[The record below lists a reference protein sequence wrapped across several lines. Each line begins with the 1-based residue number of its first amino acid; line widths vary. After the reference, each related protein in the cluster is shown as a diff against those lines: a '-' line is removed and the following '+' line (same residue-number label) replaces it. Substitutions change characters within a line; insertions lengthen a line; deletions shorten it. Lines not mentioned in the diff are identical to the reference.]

1 MEQFR
6 PIIFKKGL
14 TLNSYMYMRTH
25 YINQLS
31 QLEDNTEVEISGWLH
46 EVRVFKKIVFAVIRD
61 KTGFVQVTAKRG
73 VVPDEVVDLLDQ
85 PKETVL
91 RIKGRLAV
99 GKGAKAGFEII
110 PSEVEVLG
118 KVYGKVPFD
127 VSDPEKVPD
136 LDFRLDN
143 RHVDLRRPEI
153 QSIFRVRA
161 TVQQAFRE
169 YLIGEGFDE
178 IVPTVIVSAATEG
191 GTDLFPIV
199 YFDKEAFLAQ
209 SPQLYKQLAV
219 IGGMDKVFMQV
230 PVFRAEPHNTTTHLN
245 EIYQMDVEIG
255 FADDDHAMDVLE
267 KTFLYILRKVRENH
281 KEDFDRLG
289 VPLPEVPDKIPRYTY
304 SQLVDLLR
312 EHGENIEWGDDF
324 TKAQEKKIYELLKED
339 LYFITKWP
347 TDVRAFYSHP
357 EPDNP
362 GICRAFDLIYKG
374 LEISSGAQ
382 RIHDPELL
390 TSEIQRRGMN
400 PENFE
405 FYIRSFK
412 AGAPPHAGWSLGAER
427 ITMQLLNLPNIRET
441 VLFPRDQERVFP

>member
-1 MEQFR
+1 
-6 PIIFKKGL
+6 
-14 TLNSYMYMRTH
+14 MRTH
-25 YINQLS
+25 YVKDVFNLS
-31 QLEDNTEVEISGWLH
+31 DGEEVEVAGWLH
-46 EVRVFKKIVFAVIRD
+46 EVRVFKKIVFAVLRD
-61 KTGFVQVTAKRG
+61 RTGKVQITAKRG

-85 PKETVL
+85 PKETVV
-91 RIKGRLAV
+91 RIRGKMAV
-99 GKGAKAGFEII
+99 GKGAKAGVEII
-110 PSEVEVLG
+110 PDSVEILG

-153 QSIFRVRA
+153 QAIFRVRA

-169 YLIGEGFDE
+169 SLIKQGFEE

-209 SPQLYKQLAV
+209 SPQLYKQLSV
-219 IGGMDKVFMQV
+219 VGGLDRVFMQI

-245 EIYQMDVEIG
+245 EIYQMDAEIG
-255 FADDDHAMDVLE
+255 FADDEFAMDVLE
-267 KTFLYILRKVRENH
+267 RTFLDILRAVRDHNKAEF
-281 KEDFDRLG
+281 EILG
-289 VPLPEVPDKIPRYTY
+289 VPLPEVPDKIPRHTY
-304 SQLVDLLR
+304 SELVELLQKN
-312 EHGENIEWGDDF
+312 GENIEWGEDF
-324 TKAQEKKIYELLKED
+324 SKPQEKRIYELLGED

-362 GICRAFDLIYKG
+362 GVCRAFDLIYKG

-390 TSEIQRRGMN
+390 TSELKRRGMN

-405 FYIRSFK
+405 FYIRAFR
-412 AGAPPHAGWSLGAER
+412 AGAPPHAGWSLGVER

-441 VLFPRDQERVFP
+441 VLFPRDRERVFP